1 MKLDQ
6 KLQNKLLMDVFSQ
19 RFDEAN
25 DLVRFV
31 QNRTGELDGNV
42 IYSYWLGKEHMLR
55 DRLALAKHIKY
66 ECER

>member
-1 MKLDQ
+1 
-6 KLQNKLLMDVFSQ
+6 MDVISQ

-42 IYSYWLGKEHMLR
+42 IYSY
-55 DRLALAKHIKY
+55 
-66 ECER
+66 